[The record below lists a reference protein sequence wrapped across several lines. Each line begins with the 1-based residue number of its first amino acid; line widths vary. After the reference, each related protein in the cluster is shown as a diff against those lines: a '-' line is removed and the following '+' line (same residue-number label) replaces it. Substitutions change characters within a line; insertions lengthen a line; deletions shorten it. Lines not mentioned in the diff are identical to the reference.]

1 MNATRHVSVSSRQ
14 PRGNWPSGGGPICCP
29 FSTAEEGST
38 TQSGTSDF
46 ITPPDSSFLCACF
59 GFLPVLPLPLL
70 LLLPLLFLLP
80 LPRQNPNSIWMP
92 ANAKFVC
99 RPNSWP
105 FLLFWKLV
113 VVLLAFSSSS
123 TTSTS
128 PLFYFILF
136 PVWDSLAKAI
146 GARGNNNQIKWHP
159 ELSLQEIRNAP
170 MTAYPHSPSCF
181 LFAPPLYPSPYPLPI
196 LRPFVS
202 THTGGDCCFLTLSVH
217 KFLWHFIDLICWA

>member
-1 MNATRHVSVSSRQ
+1 MCQCRVGSPEETG
-14 PRGNWPSGGGPICCP
+14 PRGAAQYVAHFQQLRKVAPL
-29 FSTAEEGST
+29 
-38 TQSGTSDF
+38 SDF

-59 GFLPVLPLPLL
+59 GFLPVLPLL

-123 TTSTS
+123 LLLHLVSR
-128 PLFYFILF
+128 LGF
-136 PVWDSLAKAI
+136 V
-146 GARGNNNQIKWHP
+146 GQGNW
-159 ELSLQEIRNAP
+159 R
-170 MTAYPHSPSCF
+170 
-181 LFAPPLYPSPYPLPI
+181 
-196 LRPFVS
+196 
-202 THTGGDCCFLTLSVH
+202 
-217 KFLWHFIDLICWA
+217 